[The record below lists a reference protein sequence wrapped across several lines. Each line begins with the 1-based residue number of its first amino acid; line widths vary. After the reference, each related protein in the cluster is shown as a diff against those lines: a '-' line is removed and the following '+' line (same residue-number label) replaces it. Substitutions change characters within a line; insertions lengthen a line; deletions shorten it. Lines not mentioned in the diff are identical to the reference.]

1 MQRIPHGQ
9 QKNFS
14 YGLITLGIVFFFVS
28 AILLVLFLQPPQRT
42 WKFQSI
48 DTMKH
53 SRDLARQQLSQTN
66 PTTIDVEVKQI
77 AETGATH
84 VAIATP
90 YDEEFLP
97 VLRQWVVAARKNN
110 LKVWLRGNFSGW
122 EGWFDYPK
130 ITRDEHLQKT
140 MDFLQKN
147 SALFEDGDIFTACPE
162 CENGGPGDPRI
173 TRDVKGHREFL
184 VKEYQQTRDFFKS
197 IGKNVATNYDSMNYD
212 VAKLI
217 MDKETTSRLGGVVT
231 IDHYVKSPEKINS
244 DINSL
249 AESSNGEIV
258 LGEFGAP
265 VPDITG
271 NMSEVEQQE
280 WVQKVLQTLSQNPNV
295 TGVNYWVDWGGSTAL
310 WNQDGT
316 PRAAVSI
323 IKKYYTL

>member
-1 MQRIPHGQ
+1 
-9 QKNFS
+9 
-14 YGLITLGIVFFFVS
+14 
-28 AILLVLFLQPPQRT
+28 
-42 WKFQSI
+42 
-48 DTMKH
+48 
-53 SRDLARQQLSQTN
+53 
-66 PTTIDVEVKQI
+66 
-77 AETGATH
+77 
-84 VAIATP
+84 
-90 YDEEFLP
+90 
-97 VLRQWVVAARKNN
+97 
-110 LKVWLRGNFSGW
+110 
-122 EGWFDYPK
+122 
-130 ITRDEHLQKT
+130 
-140 MDFLQKN
+140 
-147 SALFEDGDIFTACPE
+147 
-162 CENGGPGDPRI
+162 
-173 TRDVKGHREFL
+173 

>member
-1 MQRIPHGQ
+1 MQKIPHGQ

-14 YGLITLGIVFFFVS
+14 YGLITLGLVFLFLS
-28 AILLVLFLQPPQRT
+28 TILLFLFLQPPKQT

-66 PTTIDVEVKQI
+66 LQALDDEVKQI

-90 YDEEFLP
+90 YDDEFLP

-110 LKVWLRGNFSGW
+110 LKVWFRGNFSGW

-130 ITRDEHLQKT
+130 ITREEHISKT

-147 SALFEDGDIFTACPE
+147 SALFENGDIFTACPE

-173 TRDVKGHREFL
+173 TKDVKGHREFL
-184 VKEYQQTRDFFKS
+184 VKEYQQTSEFFKS
-197 IGKNVATNYDSMNYD
+197 IGKDVATNYDSMNYD

-217 MDKETTSRLGGVVT
+217 MDKETTSLMGGIVT
-231 IDHYVKSPEKINS
+231 IDHYVKSPQKIES
-244 DINSL
+244 DIDSL
-249 AESSNGEIV
+249 AQSSGGNIV

-280 WVQKVLQTLSQNPNV
+280 WIGTVLQGISQNSKV
-295 TGVNYWVDWGGSTAL
+295 IGVNYWVNRDGSTAL
-310 WNQDGT
+310 WNHDGS

-323 IKKYYTL
+323 VKKYYTP